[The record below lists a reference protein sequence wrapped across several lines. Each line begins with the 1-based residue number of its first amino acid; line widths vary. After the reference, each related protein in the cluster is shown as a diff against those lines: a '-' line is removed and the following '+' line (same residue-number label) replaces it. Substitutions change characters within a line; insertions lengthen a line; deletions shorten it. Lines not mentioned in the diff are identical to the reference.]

1 MKQKK
6 IKALQISLRADLS
19 GGPKHLNDLLEE
31 LSAKDKVEFFGAYP
45 KAQDLSKLLEKGTV
59 DSINLPHRFFSF
71 KKYLELFSFCKNKK
85 IDIIHSHGRGAG
97 VYSRLLKFTG
107 AKIIHT
113 FHGIHHQKTVFG
125 RLKIIMDRC
134 LRFLTDRFIFV
145 SPDEMEEGLSYKLAI
160 PKKSRVI
167 LNGVDE
173 QKIKIVSQQASNLS
187 KSFSFP
193 KNKII
198 VGLLGRITYQK
209 GHDLLIEILN
219 KNPHL
224 FSEYFFVIAG
234 RGEDDK
240 KILNMIQK
248 YQIKNVIM
256 IGETKTPYSFLNN
269 IDIYLST
276 SRWEGLPLTVLEALA
291 LNKPCLLSDVQGHRD
306 VREYVTLFDT
316 EEPLQLLEGLKNVR
330 KMNHFPEQF
339 KRYKMAQSVLTT
351 YINERY

>member
-1 MKQKK
+1 
-6 IKALQISLRADLS
+6 LQISLRADLS

-31 LSAKDKVEFFGAYP
+31 LSANNKVEFFGAYP
-45 KAQDLSKLLEKGTV
+45 KDQDLSNLLEQGSV
-59 DSINLPHRFFSF
+59 ASIDLPHRFFSL
-71 KKYLELFSFCKNKK
+71 KKYLELFTFCKNKK

-113 FHGIHHQKTVFG
+113 FHGIHHQKTIFG
-125 RLKIIMDRC
+125 RLKIIMDHC
-134 LRFLTDRFIFV
+134 LRFFTDRFIFV
-145 SPDEMEEGLSYKLAI
+145 SPDEMEEGLSYRLAI

-167 LNGVDE
+167 LNGVSE
-173 QKIKIVSQQASNLS
+173 QNIRKDSQR
-187 KSFSFP
+187 FSDHSTCFDAL

-219 KNPHL
+219 KSPHL
-224 FSEYFFVIAG
+224 FSDYFFVIAG
-234 RGEDDK
+234 KGEDDK

-248 YQIKNVIM
+248 YQIKNVKM
-256 IGETKTPYSFLNN
+256 IGETKTPYSFLNS

-306 VREYVTLFDT
+306 VREYVTLFDP

-330 KMNHFPEQF
+330 KVNHFPEQF
-339 KRYKMAQSVLTT
+339 KRHKMAQSVLTT